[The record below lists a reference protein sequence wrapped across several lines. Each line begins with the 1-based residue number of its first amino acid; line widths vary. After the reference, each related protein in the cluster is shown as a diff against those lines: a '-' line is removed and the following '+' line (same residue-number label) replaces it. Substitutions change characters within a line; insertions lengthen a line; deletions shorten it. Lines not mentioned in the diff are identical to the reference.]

1 MSPRI
6 SAQHGV
12 FLYSSIG
19 NDKRG
24 SLKIPTRPM
33 KDNLF
38 IAISPQLKKQAL
50 GILNE
55 SFDIRLQTLFPDIDG
70 FAKANSHNISVNE
83 MWRW

>member
-1 MSPRI
+1 
-6 SAQHGV
+6 
-12 FLYSSIG
+12 
-19 NDKRG
+19 
-24 SLKIPTRPM
+24 M